1 MTDLIQH
8 PDVDVDPLDDGPSLE
23 PRPAPDR
30 RGGRSP
36 RQPAQVLLAVLAG
49 SLAACCFMAGAQALH
64 GSRVDAVAFAAVGW
78 GALLIAMLALIR
90 PTPRVYAAGVVG
102 GAALACFWAAQLLF
116 TTHGAT
122 SAAAVTRLAL
132 AGAVAVL
139 SGLLLSR
146 PDLGRTW
153 DSSTSVLGSVLPVAV
168 VIVVTAVLVTS
179 GTSTSS
185 STVVAGGATKTTPTT
200 ERRTVD
206 PLAAV
211 PVPGQSSGAFTK
223 LAQGNDTEQ
232 SELKPYQPLSAADQ
246 LLLDHQ
252 LQLAE
257 QAALRF
263 PTVKDAK
270 AAGMILAGGMAPG
283 VGAHYQ
289 AMSASSLKGVNPDGT
304 INASFPASWIYA
316 GTGDNDPVVGIMY
329 ESLSDTPPSGFAG
342 PNDHWHQH
350 SNLCIQ
356 FTAGEIKVPFAPDS
370 NVTPE
375 QCASVHGDFMKK
387 TVWMVHAW
395 VVPGWESPQ
404 GVFSH
409 ANLHVYC
416 PGNTYLVDPLGFCLR
431 QS

>member
-8 PDVDVDPLDDGPSLE
+8 RDVGVDALDDAPNLE
-23 PRPAPDR
+23 PGPTPDPV
-30 RGGRSP
+30 GGRTR
-36 RQPAQVLLAVLAG
+36 RQPAQVLLAALAG
-49 SLAACCFMAGAQALH
+49 SLAACCFMAASQALH
-64 GSRVDAVAFAAVGW
+64 GSRVDSVAFAVVGW
-78 GALLIAMLALIR
+78 GALLLAMLALIR

-102 GAALACFWAAQLLF
+102 GAAMACFWAAQLLF
-116 TTHGAT
+116 TSHGPT
-122 SAAAVTRLAL
+122 TAAAVTRLVL
-132 AGAVAVL
+132 AGAIAVL

-146 PDLGRTW
+146 PEVGRAW

-168 VIVVTAVLVTS
+168 VVIVTAVLVTS
-179 GTSTSS
+179 GSTSA
-185 STVVAGGATKTTPTT
+185 STVVAATGPTKTTPTT
-200 ERRTVD
+200 ERQTVD

-211 PVPGQSSGAFTK
+211 PVPGQNSDAFTK
-223 LAQGNDTEQ
+223 LAQGNDSEK
-232 SELKPYQPLSAADQ
+232 SELAPYQPLSAATQRVLARQ
-246 LLLDHQ
+246 LE
-252 LQLAE
+252 LAE

-289 AMSASSLKGVNPDGT
+289 MMSADTLKGVNPDGT
-304 INASFPASWIYA
+304 INAAFPGSWIYA
-316 GTGDNDPVVGIMY
+316 GTGDNDPVVGVMY
-329 ESLSDTPPSGFAG
+329 ESLSPNRPSGFAG

-356 FTAGEIKVPFAPDS
+356 YTAGEIKVPFAPDS
-370 NVTPE
+370 SVTPE

-409 ANLHVYC
+409 ANLHIYC